1 MLIWEQEPMIR
12 GRAGMDLVLRRR
24 FHLNISININN
35 NNNNN
40 RNNNKEVADLQEGMG
55 RLRLSRDSREGMDSL
70 THSRRISNHHHN
82 NNSDP
87 LQLNHRLHKHL
98 QVLTLSSNVLPAL
111 LNLVNNPNTIN
122 KHTPTLHPPPQQAL
136 HNIQIRPHHPT
147 PPITLILPL
156 QLN

>member
-1 MLIWEQEPMIR
+1 MLIWEQERTIR

-35 NNNNN
+35 NNN
-40 RNNNKEVADLQEGMG
+40 RNNNKELADLREGMG
-55 RLRLSRDSREGMDSL
+55 RLRLSRDSREGMDNL
-70 THSRRISNHHHN
+70 THSRCISNHRNNN

-111 LNLVNNPNTIN
+111 LNLDNNPNTTN
-122 KHTPTLHPPPQQAL
+122 NHTPTSHPPPQQAL
-136 HNIQIRPHHPT
+136 HTTPIRPHPPT